1 MKIKNFL
8 VVAAVFAVISLS
20 FAACLSDNNSE
31 FAPYKGQVWHAPYNA
46 DTLYLKLATASD
58 VQLSLNSTGEVVA
71 HGGYK
76 TLRGEFHFS
85 NFAAEI
91 DGVEY
96 RFHYALFSPQL
107 DMVLYGDSL
116 NATCD
121 TAWVRWSLPFTLV
134 GGNDTE

>member
-1 MKIKNFL
+1 MKIKKFL

-20 FAACLSDNNSE
+20 FAACLSDSNNE

-85 NFAAEI
+85 NFATEI

-107 DMVLYGDSL
+107 DMVLYGVSINTERDSVPVEWNCGFVPL
-116 NATCD
+116 AK
-121 TAWVRWSLPFTLV
+121 
-134 GGNDTE
+134 

>member
-1 MKIKNFL
+1 MKRRILFTISVL
-8 VVAAVFAVISLS
+8 VAVLLSLLPS
-20 FAACLSDNNSE
+20 CNGSDYE
-31 FAPYKGQVWHAPYNA
+31 FAPYKGCRWQAPYGD
-46 DTLYLKLATASD
+46 DTLCLELLTAND

-85 NFAAEI
+85 NFATEI

-107 DMVLYGDSL
+107 DMVLYGDSI
-116 NATCD
+116 N
-121 TAWVRWSLPFTLV
+121 
-134 GGNDTE
+134 TERDSVPVEWNCGFVPLAK